1 MQTDEYS
8 FRSSISSALIYNW
21 KITEPGVSF
30 LDMQGARE
38 RVSEVRDYYEDYYP
52 LTGCEDLTRD
62 NIWLAYQLNRPSDGT
77 GIVVAFAAPPIRT
90 AALR

>member
-30 LDMQGARE
+30 LDMQE
-38 RVSEVRDYYEDYYP
+38 RVKEYQEVRDYYYEDYYP

-62 NIWLAYQLNRPSDGT
+62 NIWLAYS
-77 GIVVAFAAPPIRT
+77 
-90 AALR
+90 